1 MRQRLDT
8 DLQAQDLPAIRQC
21 MEEHVRNTMMGH
33 LPELINEAV
42 GFVIRCIEPKV
53 IKNFGTDK
61 NNSGYVLSCTRDR
74 VFRFLRQQKEIANA
88 K

>member
-1 MRQRLDT
+1 MHQLDNHL
-8 DLQAQDLPAIRQC
+8 DECNLPAIRQC
-21 MEEHVRNTMMGH
+21 MEALIRSTMMGH
-33 LPELINEAV
+33 PPKLIDSAV
-42 GFVIRCIEPKV
+42 SFVIRCIEPKV
-53 IKNFGTDK
+53 IKNFGTQK